1 MDSVTWHGT
10 FPAFGFWNHLQASID
25 AQHHIHFIIAH
36 GLGGGQVVGVLTFYS
51 DNLSEFE
58 SCRSLQIYSVNSLKR
73 TKRNKRKRKKL
84 SGFLGPG
91 WLFHQIN
98 APVYCKLSWRLVRF
112 TGWKNMSKSFV
123 GLESPDTFVVPVE
136 GCDTALLPQRPQLD
150 STVWTAGNALKIN
163 KTSVRSDIINWTYC
177 IDFSIL
183 A

>member
-1 MDSVTWHGT
+1 MTDSWHLYKILLFSRT
-10 FPAFGFWNHLQASID
+10 PCDSKNLKSSVPFTQYTHQHRSIRP
-25 AQHHIHFIIAH
+25 QHAM
-36 GLGGGQVVGVLTFYS
+36 
-51 DNLSEFE
+51 
-58 SCRSLQIYSVNSLKR
+58 
-73 TKRNKRKRKKL
+73 RNKRKRKKL

-112 TGWKNMSKSFV
+112 TGWKNMGKSFV